1 MSTTT
6 PGRDEERLA
15 ELGYKQELT
24 RAWSG
29 FSNFAIS
36 FTIISILAGCFTTYG
51 QAWNNGGPIAISIG
65 WPLISGMIL
74 LVAFCMSEL
83 VSAYPTAGG
92 IYWWA
97 SELGGAVW
105 GWFTGWFN
113 LVGLV
118 AVVASVDYACATFI
132 STLLSLWSLDLGVI
146 NFADG
151 AGLGDIFTVFLAVL
165 VLHALINIYSSHMV
179 ALFNNVSVWW
189 HVAGVVAIVAILIVG
204 PESHQSVSFVFTE
217 TINNSGFGDG
227 MFWFYVLPLGFLLTQ
242 YTITGFDAS
251 AHISEETHGAAE
263 AAPKGVWRSVFYS
276 ALIGWIVLLAITFAA
291 SDVAAVNE
299 GGGTSLA
306 IFENA
311 LSPTAAELVILI
323 SCIGQLFCGMAC
335 VTSASRMTYAFARD
349 RAIPGWRIWT
359 KLDAKRVPVGAVL
372 FVCFWAMVITLPAL
386 KSNAAGIPVAFFAVV
401 SVCVIG
407 LYIAYAIPI
416 FLRWRIGDDFR
427 AGPLDQR
434 AQVQVDE
441 PDRDDLGRDHHR
453 HLLPPLHARRGAV
466 ERRFRLERGQLRPA
480 DRRRPDPRRGDLVA
494 RERAPQLHRS
504 RPQRGVQ
511 RRGAGRGQ
519 RRAGEVDARL
529 ACARGSASAPR
540 SSPRAGARGMRAPRC
555 CRTAMSRRCSA
566 PAASR

>member
-189 HVAGVVAIVAILIVG
+189 HV
-204 PESHQSVSFVFTE
+204 P
-217 TINNSGFGDG
+217 
-227 MFWFYVLPLGFLLTQ
+227 
-242 YTITGFDAS
+242 AS
-251 AHISEETHGAAE
+251 ARS
-263 AAPKGVWRSVFYS
+263 WRSSSS
-276 ALIGWIVLLAITFAA
+276 ARNRTRACPSSSPRRSTTPA
-291 SDVAAVNE
+291 SATACS
-299 GGGTSLA
+299 GSTCCRSGSCSRSTRSPASTRRRTSPRR
-306 IFENA
+306 
-311 LSPTAAELVILI
+311 PTA
-323 SCIGQLFCGMAC
+323 
-335 VTSASRMTYAFARD
+335 
-349 RAIPGWRIWT
+349 
-359 KLDAKRVPVGAVL
+359 
-372 FVCFWAMVITLPAL
+372 
-386 KSNAAGIPVAFFAVV
+386 
-401 SVCVIG
+401 
-407 LYIAYAIPI
+407 
-416 FLRWRIGDDFR
+416 
-427 AGPLDQR
+427 
-434 AQVQVDE
+434 
-441 PDRDDLGRDHHR
+441 
-453 HLLPPLHARRGAV
+453 
-466 ERRFRLERGQLRPA
+466 
-480 DRRRPDPRRGDLVA
+480 RRRP
-494 RERAPQLHRS
+494 H
-504 RPQRGVQ
+504 
-511 RRGAGRGQ
+511 
-519 RRAGEVDARL
+519 
-529 ACARGSASAPR
+529 
-540 SSPRAGARGMRAPRC
+540 PRACGARC
-555 CRTAMSRRCSA
+555 STRR
-566 PAASR
+566 